1 MLFPHLILFP
11 FDHEASLCRLF
22 DASLS
27 VRTTEVVG
35 VTQNSEVET
44 RLYGD
49 PRFNPQGRL
58 RKHEYR

>member
-1 MLFPHLILFP
+1 MLFPHLIFFL
-11 FDHEASLCRLF
+11 FDHEAALCQLS

-35 VTQNSEVET
+35 VTRNSEVET

-58 RKHEYR
+58 REH

>member
-1 MLFPHLILFP
+1 MLFPHLILFL
-11 FDHEASLCRLF
+11 FDHEAALCQLS

-35 VTQNSEVET
+35 VTRNSEVET

-58 RKHEYR
+58 REH

>member
-1 MLFPHLILFP
+1 MLFPHLILFL
-11 FDHEASLCRLF
+11 FDHEAALCQLS

-27 VRTTEVVG
+27 VRTTEVVV

-44 RLYGD
+44 SLCGD

-58 RKHEYR
+58 KEH